1 MSAKA
6 SAGEVLDIRGAG
18 VEVFENTSGSWLA
31 QHGHRMTFPGNSLL
45 ERPVPESVS
54 FDILTRDG
62 RYLDAIHGTYGTER
76 CSCSVPDGI
85 DGLAGR

>member
-31 QHGHRMTFPGNSLL
+31 QHGHRMTF

-62 RYLDAIHGTYGTER
+62 RYLDAIHGTYDTER